1 MIYLIH
7 NNEQAVEVLDDHLQV
22 MKVDFTSNQLT
33 TQLFE
38 LASLYPKQLIAWCYL
53 ELKPSL
59 NPDGFNK
66 VFHHEKIMAS
76 FNPSNHNYLLDALGY
91 VDRSYFYK
99 VNKSVM
105 YPTWLM
111 SSMVGGVHAS
121 VLHTVRHHID
131 ISSNFNYFL
140 LSFAKQGMPQGLFCY
155 SSPELLLK
163 DTIVEVKKVAYEEA
177 TEAILFKF
185 VKQHYKWVW
194 VFFLA
199 LAYVV
204 YEKQLPI
211 VALLK
216 SLFFKQQHLDFNLEK
231 LKINSLKQVN
241 TASTVDVIIPTIGR
255 KQYLYD
261 VLVDLSKQT
270 LLPKTVVIVEQNP
283 DPNATSELDYLTTQD
298 WPFKIKHIFTHQTG
312 VCNARNIALSQ
323 IDNEWVFFA
332 DDDIR
337 FENNF
342 LEHSFE
348 MLYTYGIKAI
358 NYLCLQ
364 PHQKQTF
371 FKIHQTT
378 IFGSGSSLVSS
389 KELKGLKFNIA
400 YENGFG
406 EDTEF
411 GMQLRN
417 KGVDIV
423 FVPELKITHLKAPIG
438 GFRTKVLLPWQK
450 DIIQPKPSPT
460 IYLLQSTYFTIKQL
474 RGYQLL
480 LALKE
485 YRRGH
490 QKNPFKFVKQF
501 KAKWQKSAEWSQK
514 LTRSINA

>member
-1 MIYLIH
+1 MIFLIH
-7 NNEQAVEVLDDHLQV
+7 NNKQAVEVLDERLQGI
-22 MKVDFTSNQLT
+22 KVNFTSNQLT

-38 LASLYPKQLIAWCYL
+38 LASLYPKQIIAWCYL
-53 ELKPSL
+53 ELKTSL

-76 FNPSNHNYLLDALGY
+76 FNPSNHNYLLDVIGY

-99 VNKSVM
+99 VNKSVT

-111 SSMVGGVHAS
+111 SSMVGGLHAS
-121 VLHTVRHHID
+121 VLNTVRQHID
-131 ISSNFNYFL
+131 ISSDFNYFL
-140 LSFAKQGMPQGLFCY
+140 ISLAKQGMPQGLFCY
-155 SSPELLLK
+155 SSPNLLLTHK
-163 DTIVEVKKVAYEEA
+163 EVTNNKAASTA
-177 TEAILFKF
+177 TLFKF
-185 VKQHYKWVW
+185 VKEHYKWVW
-194 VFFLA
+194 AFYLA
-199 LAYVV
+199 LAYLV
-204 YEKQLPI
+204 YERKLMLFS
-211 VALLK
+211 LLK
-216 SLFFKQQHLDFNLEK
+216 SLVYKQLKRDLSLDTVEVKSFKSTVQEK
-231 LKINSLKQVN
+231 
-241 TASTVDVIIPTIGR
+241 TVDVIIPTIGR
-255 KQYLYD
+255 KPYLYD
-261 VLVDLSKQT
+261 VLKDLSNQT
-270 LLPKTVVIVEQNP
+270 VLPKQVIIVEQNP
-283 DPNATSELDYLTTQD
+283 DKEAFSELDYLTTQD
-298 WPFKIKHIFTHQTG
+298 WPFIIKHTFTHQTG
-312 VCNARNIALSQ
+312 VCNARNIALQQ
-323 IDNEWVFFA
+323 IKSAWVFFA

-337 FENNF
+337 FEKKI

-348 MLYTYGIKAI
+348 ILDTYGIKAI

-389 KELKGLKFNIA
+389 KELKGLQFNLA

-474 RGYQLL
+474 QGYQLL
-480 LALKE
+480 LGLKE
-485 YRRGH
+485 YRRGNE
-490 QKNPFKFVKQF
+490 KNPFKFVKQF

-514 LTRSINA
+514 LSQSINA

>member
-1 MIYLIH
+1 MIFLIH
-7 NNEQAVEVLDDHLQV
+7 NNKQAVEVLDERLQGI
-22 MKVDFTSNQLT
+22 KVNFTSNQLT

-53 ELKPSL
+53 ELKTSL

-185 VKQHYKWVW
+185 VKQHFKWVW

-241 TASTVDVIIPTIGR
+241 STSTVDVIIPTIGR

-298 WPFKIKHIFTHQTG
+298 WPFVIDHTFTHQTG
-312 VCNARNIALSQ
+312 VCNARNIALSKTQ
-323 IDNEWVFFA
+323 SEWVLLG
-332 DDDIR
+332 DDDNR
-337 FENNF
+337 FDATMIESLLDSAIN
-342 LEHSFE
+342 
-348 MLYTYGIKAI
+348 YGIKAATTV
-358 NYLCLQ
+358 YLQ
-364 PHQKQTF
+364 PHEKQTF
-371 FKIHQTT
+371 MDTAQTS
-378 IFGSGSSLVSS
+378 IFGAGNTLIHSSL
-389 KELKGLKFNIA
+389 LKTVKFDMR
-400 YENGFG
+400 YEFNYG
-406 EDTEF
+406 EDTDF
-411 GMQLRN
+411 GMQIRYQ
-417 KGVDIV
+417 GEDVVFFSDI
-423 FVPELKITHLKAPIG
+423 KITHLKAPFG
-438 GFRTKVLLPWQK
+438 GYRTKVKQLWEDDL
-450 DIIQPKPSPT
+450 IQPKPSPT
-460 IYLLQSTYFTIKQL
+460 IYLLQSTYFTPKQL
-474 RGYQLL
+474 QGYQLL
-480 LALKE
+480 LGLKE
-485 YRRGH
+485 YKSSNI
-490 QKNPFKFVKQF
+490 KNPFKFVKQF
-501 KAKWQKSAEWSQK
+501 KAKWRKSIEWSQK
-514 LTRSINA
+514 L